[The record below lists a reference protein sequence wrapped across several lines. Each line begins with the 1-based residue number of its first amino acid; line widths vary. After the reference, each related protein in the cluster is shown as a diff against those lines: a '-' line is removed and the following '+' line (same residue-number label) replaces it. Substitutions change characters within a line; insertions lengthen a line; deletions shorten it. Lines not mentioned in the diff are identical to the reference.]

1 MRFLA
6 AVHAAATRF
15 PLGDTARRRTG
26 AGTRWLLAAT
36 LLATA
41 GLEAQTPAAGPA
53 DAARPAA
60 ETREARLG
68 RADRARIRGR
78 SDAPVWIVVIS
89 DYQCPFCKRWHDE
102 TEPLIDRDYIRTGKA
117 QIAYLNFPITSS
129 HPNAQPAHELAM
141 CGAEQE
147 RFWPVSDALFR
158 TQGEWKGL
166 RSPRAFFDS
175 LARTIP
181 LDQAR
186 LQRCLAAG
194 EVRELIAGDLDRA
207 QRIGVGSTPT
217 FLIGGRPLIGAQ
229 PYEAFRRAIDAAIAA
244 APAPTPA
251 RP

>member
-1 MRFLA
+1 MRILP
-6 AVHAAATRF
+6 AVHTASTRF
-15 PLGDTARRRTG
+15 PLGDSARRRTAGG
-26 AGTRWLLAAT
+26 ARWLLAAT

-175 LARTIP
+175 LARALP
-181 LDQAR
+181 LDQPR

-194 EVRELIAGDLDRA
+194 EVRELIAADLDRA

-244 APAPTPA
+244 APAPTPE

>member
-1 MRFLA
+1 MRLPA
-6 AVHAAATRF
+6 SDATATTRF
-15 PLGDTARRRTG
+15 PLWRRAARRASRG
-26 AGTRWLLAAT
+26 ARRLLITAV
-36 LLATA
+36 LARA
-41 GLEAQTPAAGPA
+41 GLDAQTPAASTA
-53 DAARPAA
+53 DASQPAA
-60 ETREARLG
+60 ESREARLA
-68 RADRARIRGR
+68 RTDRSRIRGR
-78 SDAPVWIVVIS
+78 ADAPVWIVVLS

-117 QIAYLNFPITSS
+117 QVAYLNFPITSS

-141 CGAEQE
+141 CAAEQE

-166 RSPRAFFDS
+166 RTPRAFFDS
-175 LARTIP
+175 LARSLP

-186 LQRCLAAG
+186 LQRCLTAG
-194 EVRELIAGDLDRA
+194 EVRELIAADLDRA

-217 FLIGGRPLIGAQ
+217 FLIGGRPVIGAQ

-244 APAPTPA
+244 APA

>member
-1 MRFLA
+1 MRLPA
-6 AVHAAATRF
+6 SDAPPATRF
-15 PLGDTARRRTG
+15 SLWRSPSRRAGRGLHRLLFVTAV
-26 AGTRWLLAAT
+26 AS
-36 LLATA
+36 A
-41 GLEAQTPAAGPA
+41 GLGAQTPSATAA
-53 DAARPAA
+53 DAPRPTE
-60 ETREARLG
+60 ETREARLA

-78 SDAPVWIVVIS
+78 ADAPVWIVVIS

-141 CGAEQE
+141 CAAEQE

-175 LARTIP
+175 LARALP
-181 LDQAR
+181 LDQTR
-186 LQRCLAAG
+186 LQRCLNAG
-194 EVRELIAGDLDRA
+194 EVRELVAADLDRA

-229 PYEAFRRAIDAAIAA
+229 PYDAFRRAIDAAIAA
-244 APAPTPA
+244 APA